1 MKRLFCVILLFVWC
15 VPVGAEDVLV
25 LHISTDKETYE
36 AGDRGVMDLTFTNN
50 SGRLVENIDVEVTSK
65 NILFLTKT
73 AEIEKIEYGSEVLH
87 FKFQVKDLEDGKYPV
102 NVYYNYSETSKT
114 CQGGICQKESDKKEY
129 EITIKNGEP
138 RISLES
144 NVLKVVDSKT
154 EIVFRNSDELA
165 MDFTFDITTEITVQY
180 ESYIGYVL
188 SSSSAE
194 ITVYGEPGEY
204 DGSVEVTYKDRFGR
218 DYTKSFLVRII
229 IEEEKVEKEEDV
241 TPDVDAQPAVV
252 IQDIRK
258 VEVSTASAEAPLSQ
272 YYVYFVVFSCLFLI
286 GAALIAKLKNVRE

>member
-1 MKRLFCVILLFVWC
+1 MILLFIWC

-25 LHISTDKETYE
+25 LRISTDKETYE

-50 SGRLVENIDVEVTSK
+50 SGKLVENIDVEIKSK
-65 NILFLTKT
+65 NILFYTKT
-73 AEIEKIEYGSEVLH
+73 AEIEKIEYGSEILH
-87 FKFQVKDLEDGKYPV
+87 LKFQVRDLDDGKYPV
-102 NVYYNYSETSKT
+102 TVYYNYSETSKT
-114 CQGGICQKESDKKEY
+114 CQGGVCQKESDKKEY

-144 NVLKVVDSKT
+144 NVLKVEDSKT
-154 EIVFRNSDELA
+154 EIVFRNTDEVA
-165 MDFTFDITTEITVQY
+165 IDFTFDITTLVTVQY

-188 SSSSAE
+188 SSGSAE

-204 DGSVEVTYKDRFGR
+204 DGSVEVTYRDRFGR

-229 IEEEKVEKEEDV
+229 IEEENVKKKEEDV
-241 TPDVDAQPAVV
+241 TADADVQPAVV

-258 VEVSTASAEAPLSQ
+258 VEVSTASAETPLSQ

-286 GAALIAKLKNVRE
+286 GAALIAKLKNVGE